1 MKNRSGP
8 PLGGMIGMSVR
19 RRGFWGSITPGHLL
33 ALTALVGI
41 FVFVNTHPIRPHDF
55 WWHLAVGREILQTGR
70 IPTVDTFSYTRAGAP
85 YPSYA
90 MFWLADVLMYGLY
103 ALGGPALTVFA
114 HSLLITSAYGLI
126 LWAAWEASGPRAAAL
141 GIVVAA
147 ALGLDDWNVRPQ
159 AFAFLAGAL
168 FLRGLAGLER
178 SPRWLWIFPFGMA
191 LWVNTHGSFPL
202 GLLLVGLTLVGKALE
217 GGIPGGR
224 GVSMRRFLVA
234 LGLTVLATGLNPR
247 GFGVYAY
254 SIMMARNPVIRS
266 LVPEWAPPGLD
277 RHGLL
282 FYAAAA
288 LVWLLLAIPPRRLS
302 PHHLLIAGAFALLG
316 LQTSR
321 GVVWF
326 GMVAAPILAARIQAL
341 WPERPGRTGIPALNG
356 WFLGLLSG
364 MALAAL
370 PWFKAWWPMPA
381 AKAGLISA
389 ETPVAATA
397 FLLQQRPPG
406 PVFHALSFGSYLIWA
421 AHPDYPVFVD
431 TRLELYPMAIW
442 EDYLAI
448 SAAAPG
454 WEERLARYGVCL
466 LMLSPQEQPAL
477 VEAVAR
483 SPRWKRLYQ
492 DDAASLWIR
501 KEGACGGSFGI
512 PDPLEGVRKTPTGV
526 LRFPARS

>member
-1 MKNRSGP
+1 MPICRPG
-8 PLGGMIGMSVR
+8 IWR
-19 RRGFWGSITPGHLL
+19 SITPAHLL

-41 FVFVNTHPIRPHDF
+41 FVFVSTHPIRPHDF
-55 WWHLAVGREILQTGR
+55 WWHLVIGREILQTGH
-70 IPTVDTFSYTRAGAP
+70 IPTVDTFSYTRIGEP

-90 MFWLADVLMYGLY
+90 MFWLADALMYGLY
-103 ALGGPALTVFA
+103 ALGGPALIVFA
-114 HSLLITSAYGLI
+114 HSLLIMSAYGLI
-126 LWAAWEASGPRAAAL
+126 LWTAWEASGPRAAAL

-178 SPRWLWIFPFGMA
+178 SPHWLWIFPLGMA

-217 GGIPGGR
+217 GWIGGERGIP
-224 GVSMRRFLVA
+224 VRRFLRA
-234 LGLTVLATGLNPR
+234 FGLTVLATGLNPR

-254 SIMMARNPVIRS
+254 LIMMARNPVIRTM
-266 LVPEWAPPGLD
+266 VPEWAPPGLD

-282 FYAAAA
+282 FYTVVAMMG
-288 LVWLLLAIPPRRLS
+288 LLLAIPPRRLP

-316 LQTSR
+316 FQTSR

-326 GMVAAPILAARIQAL
+326 GMVAAPILAARIQVL
-341 WPERPGRTGIPALNG
+341 WPERPGRTGIPVLNG
-356 WFLGLLSG
+356 LFLGLLGG

-370 PWFKAWWPMPA
+370 PWFKAWWPMPP
-381 AKAGLISA
+381 AKAGLISM

-397 FLLQQRPPG
+397 FLLRERPPG
-406 PVFHALSFGSYLIWA
+406 PLFHALSFGSYLIWA

-454 WEERLARYGVCL
+454 WEDRLARYGVCL
-466 LMLSPQEQPAL
+466 LMLSPMEQPAL

-483 SPRWKRLYQ
+483 SPRWEQVYQ
-492 DDAASLWIR
+492 DEAASIWIR
-501 KEGACGGSFGI
+501 RGDACGGPSGFRA
-512 PDPLEGVRKTPTGV
+512 P
-526 LRFPARS
+526 